1 MPNQCYHNW
10 NLHLWL
16 NHQKIKT
23 MHYKTFPIYWLQRQW
38 HFKYIFYN
46 KCQRGHGE
54 KGTLLHCWWEC
65 KLIYPL
71 WKIVWR
77 HIKHKIELLFGPGIS
92 FLNIYQRKTWSA
104 RIYAPW
110 CSLQH
115 CVHVKTWKQPKC
127 PSTEEW
133 IKMWYI

>member
-1 MPNQCYHNW
+1 MPYQCYHNW

-16 NHQKIKT
+16 NYQKIKA
-23 MHYKTFPIYWLQRQW
+23 MHYKIFPIYWLQRQW

-71 WKIVWR
+71 WRIVCRYVKKQNRATIWPSNLILEHVSREKHDLKGYMYPHVHCSTVYMWR
-77 HIKHKIELLFGPGIS
+77 HGS
-92 FLNIYQRKTWSA
+92 NLNVHQQRSG
-104 RIYAPW
+104 
-110 CSLQH
+110 
-115 CVHVKTWKQPKC
+115 
-127 PSTEEW
+127 
-133 IKMWYI
+133 